1 MREQIEVVYENGV
14 FRPIEALGGHFQE
27 HQRLT
32 VTVDDVADTT
42 DWLTDADPT
51 VSLEAVRRALGKT
64 ANTMAQLVDAERQE
78 RCVPT
83 LIFV

>member
-14 FRPIEALGGHFQE
+14 LRPLGALLSQFQE

-32 VTVDDVADTT
+32 VTVEDVDGNT
-42 DWLTDADPT
+42 DWLADADPT

-64 ANTMAQLVDAERQE
+64 ANTMAQLVDAERE
-78 RCVPT
+78 AR
-83 LIFV
+83 